1 VPNWRPTTRRRCH
14 PGADQQGAGPG
25 SIVVGVASKVLF
37 IYNDPI
43 APEAILGEVFT
54 ERGFDIDTFN
64 VVPVDQT
71 ADPAAIDIE
80 FPDPLN
86 YDVIVPLGSRWSVY
100 DDALRAGWVGAQM
113 ATVREAV
120 NAGVGVLGVCFGG
133 QLVAQALG
141 GTVRKAPSTELGWH
155 EIITDRTDLIPDGP
169 WFEWHSDQF
178 SIPPGATE
186 LARNAH
192 SSQAFVLGT
201 AMGLQFHP
209 ELNEALLQMWIDD
222 DKGDLERLG
231 LDEEA
236 LRARTLAEQ
245 DGAAGRL
252 RTLVSGFLDR
262 VARPI
267 CQA

>member
-1 VPNWRPTTRRRCH
+1 M
-14 PGADQQGAGPG
+14 
-25 SIVVGVASKVLF
+25 ASKVLF

-71 ADPAAIDIE
+71 DDPAAIDIE

-120 NAGVGVLGVCFGG
+120 DAGVGVLGVCFGG

-231 LDEEA
+231 LDEEG
-236 LRARTLAEQ
+236 LRARTRAEQ

>member
-1 VPNWRPTTRRRCH
+1 M
-14 PGADQQGAGPG
+14 
-25 SIVVGVASKVLF
+25 ASKVLF

-43 APEAILGEVFT
+43 APEAILGDVFT
-54 ERGFDIDTFN
+54 ERGFEVDTFN
-64 VVPVDQT
+64 VVPADQT
-71 ADPAAIDIE
+71 DDPTAVDVE
-80 FPDPLN
+80 FPDPLG

-100 DDALRAGWVGAQM
+100 DDELRAGWVGAQM
-113 ATVREAV
+113 ALVRDAV
-120 NAGVGVLGVCFGG
+120 AAGVGVLGVCFGG

-155 EIITDRTDLIPDGP
+155 QINTHRTDLIPEGP

-186 LARNAH
+186 LARNTH
-192 SSQAFVLGT
+192 SPQAFMLGT
-201 AMGLQFHP
+201 AVGLQFHP
-209 ELNEALLQMWIDD
+209 ELDEALLQRWIDD

-231 LDEEA
+231 FDASE
-236 LRARTLAEQ
+236 LRARTRAEQ

-252 RTLVSGFLDR
+252 RTLVAGFLDR